1 MTNAGL
7 GRWRNSLT
15 SHNAIPTRPLEVQRA
30 PYRRAHVVIAPRHGR
45 EPVTQ
50 LHLML
55 PPRYRWRLA
64 AHQGPGQLLG
74 QFIPAV
80 DVVRVVLL
88 AVDADSIARETNNA
102 WARRRISWPP
112 FLASWAFGD
121 RVHRR
126 LSLVT
131 SGVAGPL
138 APAPRGN
145 RPRGVAAGERRR
157 LVVKDRRS
165 AQRTLIR
172 PARNSVLIRVG
183 PRQEKH

>member
-15 SHNAIPTRPLEVQRA
+15 SHHAIPTRPLEVQRA

-64 AHQGPGQLLG
+64 AHRGPGQLLG

-131 SGVAGPL
+131 
-138 APAPRGN
+138 
-145 RPRGVAAGERRR
+145 
-157 LVVKDRRS
+157 
-165 AQRTLIR
+165 
-172 PARNSVLIRVG
+172 
-183 PRQEKH
+183 